1 VKILQRL
8 PLDLQ
13 ARVAKYG
20 VEILLKRCCDKGSTN
35 GIKPIGAPKIWKF
48 VWGVK
53 KLGESDVD
61 RLNPCGNQITHFIGW
76 MESFNVTNFVYNCKK
91 VGTISKI

>member
-1 VKILQRL
+1 MKILQRL

-48 VWGVK
+48 VQGVK
-53 KLGESDVD
+53 KHGRSDMNM
-61 RLNPCGNQITHFIGW
+61 LNFYGN
-76 MESFNVTNFVYNCKK
+76 
-91 VGTISKI
+91 